1 MKSRR
6 ADEKYEHTM
15 NKELSDRLNRLET
28 ASEKGVAN
36 KAARDMSEV
45 GSKADTT
52 TRPAMI
58 TQPAVAKKKPA
69 AVNKPT
75 AVKKDPNAK
84 TDFNMLV
91 VPGVNGAEK
100 DKTK

>member
-1 MKSRR
+1 
-6 ADEKYEHTM
+6 
-15 NKELSDRLNRLET
+15 
-28 ASEKGVAN
+28 
-36 KAARDMSEV
+36 
-45 GSKADTT
+45 
-52 TRPAMI
+52 MI

-100 DKTK
+100 AKTK